1 MSPSETPADPASQQ
15 SGTAFRFLFALC
27 LILAA
32 ATVWI
37 ERAGGQTL
45 IHTVTLEI
53 TEQRYVSGRL
63 IRPLSAQSLD
73 QRTAVFTLSEREFSR
88 YDRLADAESCAASG
102 RVCLTSDA
110 YTQGDR
116 SDWVTTDSGGT
127 SASELIAAAVNL
139 LVAQPF
145 VRDDNVAVQLIG
157 FSAGEIRTFRSALE
171 NTAAVVWLPDG
182 KIDQQERDE
191 LIEIYGS
198 TLTIAG
204 PELPHGAKNRTL
216 EKVLSALDPENSAR
230 RSSDRPRFPLA
241 PTLAVL
247 FQLALPGALICAL
260 PRAQFPKDV
269 GSKSGGK
276 YSGAGARVL
285 VSAFVLAASTGC
297 FVYPQVIFSR
307 PRFVSDSLVL
317 AIAAGSFLITGY
329 AAGRKLPDPSSAPEA
344 KPVRFLPAFVWLTA
358 LPLAIFYLTDNPFR
372 VAGLGSAFLYPGQL
386 ATAAWYWPVFTLFAG
401 SLRAAAGAAP
411 KERAA
416 LALIV
421 IGTPVVA
428 ILRSGAFDS
437 PAAAVLALGAFAVWI
452 AGNVY
457 IDYRRRSSRG
467 ARLILALY
475 AALLFSSGIMISL

>member
-127 SASELIAAAVNL
+127 PASELIAAAVNL

-216 EKVLSALDPENSAR
+216 EKVLSALDPESSAR

-269 GSKSGGK
+269 GSESAGK
-276 YSGAGARVL
+276 RLGSETRVL
-285 VSAFVLAASTGC
+285 FSAIVLAASIGC
-297 FVYPQVIFSR
+297 FIYAPEILNR

-317 AIAAGSFLITGY
+317 AIAAGSFLIAGY
-329 AAGRKLPDPSSAPEA
+329 AASRKPPEPAPAPE
-344 KPVRFLPAFVWLTA
+344 PEPIRFFPAFAWLTA
-358 LPLAIFYLTDNPFR
+358 LPLAIFYLTGNPFR
-372 VAGLGSAFLYPGQL
+372 VAGLGSVFLYPRQL
-386 ATAAWYWPVFTLFAG
+386 VTVAWYWPVFALFAE
-401 SLRAAAGAAP
+401 SLRAVPGAAS
-411 KERAA
+411 KERVM
-416 LALIV
+416 LGLIAV
-421 IGTPVVA
+421 GAPIGA
-428 ILRSGAFDS
+428 ILQSGAFHS
-437 PAAAVLALGAFAVWI
+437 PAAALLAIGALAVWI
-452 AGNVY
+452 GGNVY

-475 AALLFSSGIMISL
+475 AAILFSSGIMISV